1 MDLGLN
7 TVSSALTQTGDI
19 PERLGGNDME
29 KLGGFFRRQGDQLYT
44 GASIRIPLV
53 DSEYGAS
60 FGEEIAD
67 LDRETAA
74 DRMGI
79 GHFLVYRMAKDAL
92 KKWFLIDDPDTD
104 NPDPKLDQKFQRALR
119 VINAHEEMRKALEW
133 ERLYGMS
140 IIVGRFNDASNQEEL
155 MKAKTAN
162 ATLTEIRAYPKNKIT
177 STDDDRDVN
186 SDRFGEPII
195 YYINRGTSFNRLKVH
210 YTRVIRVATRTGE
223 KSVIDAIY
231 DCLSTVRNI
240 LWALGQT
247 IWRDGTGF
255 PKITLN
261 GYSVEQ
267 LTKFK
272 DDGTFANLMSR
283 SYILLNEDMDFEF
296 IGAEGKALNPAPY
309 LKPQLED
316 IAAGTGIPEA
326 ILRGAQAGALTGSEV
341 NERQYWDVIATIQ
354 RDIEPVLRDLNL
366 WALPEED
373 QWGYEFTWPPGIEL
387 SADDQAKTDVL
398 IEQANLL
405 RLEYMKTNEVRDLN
419 NVGTHVKGGNKVPGI
434 ERLTQTSQFG
444 TTKPAAKA
452 PGQVTEPQGK
462 TDTKTFIDALSAL
475 NVDYAL
481 KAKIITLIEENS

>member
-1 MDLGLN
+1 MGLRVN
-7 TVSSALTQTGDI
+7 TVSNELTQTIDI
-19 PERLGGNDME
+19 PNRVGGNDVE
-29 KLGGFFRRQGDQLYT
+29 KLGGFMRRQGDQLYT

-92 KKWFLIDDPDTD
+92 KKWFKIDDPDTE
-104 NPDPKLDQKFQRALR
+104 NPDPTLDQTFQRALR
-119 VINAHEEMRKALEW
+119 EINAHEELRKALEW
-133 ERLYGMS
+133 ERLYGVS
-140 IIVGRFNDASNQEEL
+140 ILIGRFNDATTQEALANE
-155 MKAKTAN
+155 KTTTAK
-162 ATLTEIRAYPKNKIT
+162 LVEIRAYPKTKIT
-177 STDDDRDVN
+177 STIDDKDLN
-186 SDRFGEPII
+186 SDRYGEPVW
-195 YYINRGTSFNRLKVH
+195 YYIDRGGPRRMKVH
-210 YTRVIRVATRTGE
+210 YTRIIRVATRTGE

-255 PKITLN
+255 PRIRIN
-261 GYSVEQ
+261 GFSVEQ

-283 SYILLNEDMDFEF
+283 SYILLNEDMEFDF
-296 IGAEGKALNPAPY
+296 IGAEGKALNPQPY

-341 NERQYWDVIATIQ
+341 NERQYWDVVATIQ
-354 RDIEPVLRDLNL
+354 RDIEPVIRDLNL
-366 WALPEED
+366 WALPD
-373 QWGYEFTWPPGIEL
+373 QDPWGYEFVWPPGIEQ
-387 SADDQAKTDVL
+387 SADDKAKTDVL
-398 IEQANLL
+398 VEQANLL

-419 NVGTHVKGGNKVPGI
+419 NVKGHVKGGNKVPGI

-452 PGQVTEPQGK
+452 PGQVSEPQGK
-462 TDTKTFIDALSAL
+462 TDSETFVDALFAL
-475 NVDYAL
+475 PIPNDV
-481 KAKIITLIEENS
+481 KVKIIDLLQKN